1 MRSIKTN
8 KNNKDMEET
17 ELVLEMK
24 PLSQSKQKQEKTL
37 DINLANFS

>member
-8 KNNKDMEET
+8 KNNKDMKET

-24 PLSQSKQKQEKTL
+24 PLSQSK
-37 DINLANFS
+37 

>member
-24 PLSQSKQKQEKTL
+24 PLSQSK
-37 DINLANFS
+37 